1 MAASYSGEGVMSEPM
16 WVPLGGGPGPQG
28 PPGSS
33 GAGIGTVLPVS
44 PLNDQEYILVDSLTA
59 PTYQWLFR
67 YLAAKAS
74 NRWLFIGGA
83 RAYAEVQTAE
93 VTAATVYSALATPGP
108 SLAVPVAGDY
118 IVEHGFIS
126 TGNKPNYMSY
136 DIGATAAVDADRVET
151 ALAGIIDGT
160 GTASRIRRKSL
171 GAVTLTAKYAGYGG
185 QNAGFKSRWI
195 AITPVAVGG

>member
-1 MAASYSGEGVMSEPM
+1 MSEPM

-44 PLNDQEYILVDSLTA
+44 PVNDQEYILVDSLTA

-83 RAYAEVQTAE
+83 GLRSEVATAE
-93 VTAATVYSALATPGP
+93 VTSSGTYVALATPGP
-108 SLAVPVAGDY
+108 SVTLP
-118 IVEHGFIS
+118 
-126 TGNKPNYMSY
+126 
-136 DIGATAAVDADRVET
+136 
-151 ALAGIIDGT
+151 LAGIYDLAFGCHTSNKTGFMSFDFGVTGAVDLDSIENAWFGSFDG
-160 GTASRIRRKSL
+160 GGGGLSRIIRKTL
-171 GAVTLTAKYAGYGG
+171 AANQLAVIAKYRGQAGC
-185 QNAGFKSRWI
+185 QWKQRWLSV
-195 AITPVAVGG
+195 TPVAVGG